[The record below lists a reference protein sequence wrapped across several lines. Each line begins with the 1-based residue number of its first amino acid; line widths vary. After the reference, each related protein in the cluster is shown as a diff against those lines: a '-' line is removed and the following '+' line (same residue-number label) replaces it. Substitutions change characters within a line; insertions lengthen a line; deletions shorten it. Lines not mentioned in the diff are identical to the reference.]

1 MIQNDSL
8 WSFFLWRLKNSDAV
22 EKPWEYILLH
32 FLLSLTLIMWKE
44 AGQARILYNW
54 SHRIIKSRIIFQVY
68 ILGQQVKICI
78 KLGLNNALTEQLKS
92 LDGSNGNVFKC

>member
-1 MIQNDSL
+1 
-8 WSFFLWRLKNSDAV
+8 
-22 EKPWEYILLH
+22 
-32 FLLSLTLIMWKE
+32 MWKE